1 MNNGVSTTGGRV
13 DRMFLSDGFTLPGV
27 ESELCLRLVFIG
39 NIKLKAKKETD
50 IKLISKVVFEDC
62 DSLEAKR
69 RSGYIFSLTST
80 L

>member
-1 MNNGVSTTGGRV
+1 MSQKSQIQEMNNGVSTTGGRV

-50 IKLISKVVFEDC
+50 I
-62 DSLEAKR
+62 
-69 RSGYIFSLTST
+69 
-80 L
+80 